1 MDEVTSSWAEAA
13 EGHSSRTPSSP
24 MVAWRTAFGS
34 SLRRCI
40 AVSLFLLAFF
50 RSRLRVLR
58 GRGGGRRRRRFG
70 WLYLFR
76 RRFGGRRGHFHLH
89 RGTHRLRQHCQGG
102 ERGLQVLQ
110 VLPLVLLAGFTG
122 IGDHRVGQSV

>member
-13 EGHSSRTPSSP
+13 EGHRSRTPSSP

-50 RSRLRVLR
+50 RSRLRVLG
-58 GRGGGRRRRRFG
+58 GRGGGRRGRRFG
-70 WLYLFR
+70 SLRGRFGSLYLFR
-76 RRFGGRRGHFHLH
+76 RGFGGHRGHFHFH
-89 RGTHRLRQHCQGG
+89 RGAHGLRQHRQGG
-102 ERGLQVLQ
+102 DGGRQVL
-110 VLPLVLLAGFTG
+110 
-122 IGDHRVGQSV
+122 